1 MKMVR
6 SFKEHSGIFAAV
18 DCSDWGDFKAISYQ
32 MLRHFVGGGRVFE
45 HFIFRG
51 QSCSSWPLMSSFDRR
66 HFTASFK
73 EIDERYKKALNAF
86 IKNYE
91 IYGDMDRSV
100 SDNPFRGDRIG
111 DGEYEAFAQHFGMPT
126 RLLDWTKSLYVAAFF
141 AFSKVEECSTDIV
154 SIWALNSISAKQAFS
169 ERHVVFL
176 DDIYKENKRQL
187 WQMGVFVSNR
197 TDRRNFADLFSAD
210 STLYP
215 DDLRS
220 MEPILIRFDLPKSSM
235 SEAIDDL
242 NMMRINSMTLFPG
255 IEGVVRWIDRGGYAL
270 D

>member
-1 MKMVR
+1 MVR
-6 SFKEHSGIFAAV
+6 SFKEHDGIFAAI
-18 DCSDWGDFKAISYQ
+18 DCSDWGDFKAVSYDT
-32 MLRHFVGGGRVFE
+32 LRHFVGGGRVFE

-66 HFTASFK
+66 HSSASFK
-73 EIDERYKKALNAF
+73 EIDERYQKALSAF

-91 IYGDMDRSV
+91 MYGDMDRSV
-100 SDNPFRGDRIG
+100 LDSPFRGDDRT
-111 DGEYEAFAQHFGMPT
+111 GEADYEAFAQHFGMPT

-141 AFSKVEECSTDIV
+141 GFSKIEECTTGMV
-154 SIWALNSISAKQAFS
+154 SIWALNEIAAKQAFS
-169 ERHVVFL
+169 DRHVIFL
-176 DDIYKENKRQL
+176 DNIYKENRRQL
-187 WQMGVFVSNR
+187 WQLGVFVSNR
-197 TDRRNFADLFSAD
+197 TDKRNFAELFHAS
-210 STLYP
+210 SKLYP
-215 DDLRS
+215 DDLRT
-220 MEPILIRFDLPKSSM
+220 MNPILIRFDLPITAM